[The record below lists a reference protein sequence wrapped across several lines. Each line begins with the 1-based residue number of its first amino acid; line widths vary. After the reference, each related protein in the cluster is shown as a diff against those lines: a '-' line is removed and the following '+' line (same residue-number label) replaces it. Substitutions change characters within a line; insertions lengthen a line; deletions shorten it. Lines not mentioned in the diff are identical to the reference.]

1 MPVMLMR
8 TATREDI
15 PAMMKIIASAR
26 QFLGEQGISQWQG
39 TYPDQAAVEQDVA
52 TGIGRVLVVDG
63 QVAGI
68 AALVEGPDPHYLKID
83 GAGWLADVPY

>member
-26 QFLGEQGISQWQG
+26 
-39 TYPDQAAVEQDVA
+39 
-52 TGIGRVLVVDG
+52 
-63 QVAGI
+63 
-68 AALVEGPDPHYLKID
+68 
-83 GAGWLADVPY
+83 

>member
-26 QFLGEQGISQWQG
+26 QFLGEQGISQ
-39 TYPDQAAVEQDVA
+39 
-52 TGIGRVLVVDG
+52 
-63 QVAGI
+63 
-68 AALVEGPDPHYLKID
+68 
-83 GAGWLADVPY
+83 